1 VNRLDRAKRVE
12 LLLEAAALEPT
23 LSVVVAGEG
32 PDRARL
38 EGIARDRGLAGR
50 VRFAGRVPAEELADL
65 YASCFATFYA
75 PVDEDF
81 GLGPYESFLSGK
93 PVITAT
99 DAGGPLEVVHDG
111 STGRVVAPEAEAVA
125 AAAVWLRDHP
135 DEAAAYGRAGNAVA
149 AEVTWDRAIA
159 RLLS

>member
-1 VNRLDRAKRVE
+1 VR
-12 LLLEAAALEPT
+12 
-23 LSVVVAGEG
+23 
-32 PDRARL
+32 
-38 EGIARDRGLAGR
+38 IAGR
-50 VRFAGRVPAEELADL
+50 VSVEELEDL
-65 YASCFATFYA
+65 YATCFATFYA

-111 STGRVVAPEAEAVA
+111 YTGRVVAPEPSAVA

-135 DEAAAYGRAGNAVA
+135 AEAAAYGEAGNAIAV
-149 AEVTWDRAIA
+149 EVTWDRAIG
-159 RLLS
+159 RLLA